1 MTIGIGL
8 AILISTILYLIDR
21 NHAWPQAWKIFKK
34 LLKVAAVLFVVAAI
48 GTGIIVALDARKE
61 AIERHQ
67 IEATKAREQAA
78 EDKAA
83 KEAEAYRLAHE
94 VDAQAA
100 TMEEER
106 KSREQAG
113 QTQAQA
119 RARKEEHARRIS
131 QIKISII
138 PDAVIIPSTGYHV
151 PAIRALNG
159 TPETIS
165 SITFGTRPASSPDE
179 QPQYY
184 KVEVHIE
191 PGKYVLVGPNTE
203 ACEKLETSVYRCVG
217 VNIGGGAFP
226 GDQATSPLEKVFVK
240 DYEGTR

>member
-100 TMEEER
+100 TMEEEKEKPR
-106 KSREQAG
+106 IGRSDTGSGNSVQIRILLKNLADQNIHHSRCRYYSQYWVPRSSDSRLEW
-113 QTQAQA
+113 
-119 RARKEEHARRIS
+119 HARDHIE
-131 QIKISII
+131 
-138 PDAVIIPSTGYHV
+138 YHV
-151 PAIRALNG
+151 RYA
-159 TPETIS
+159 T
-165 SITFGTRPASSPDE
+165 
-179 QPQYY
+179 
-184 KVEVHIE
+184 
-191 PGKYVLVGPNTE
+191 
-203 ACEKLETSVYRCVG
+203 G
-217 VNIGGGAFP
+217 VIA
-226 GDQATSPLEKVFVK
+226 
-240 DYEGTR
+240 

>member
-100 TMEEER
+100 TMKRRGKAENRPVRHRLRQER
-106 KSREQAG
+106 GKRNTLKNLADQNI
-113 QTQAQA
+113 
-119 RARKEEHARRIS
+119 H
-131 QIKISII
+131 I
-138 PDAVIIPSTGYHV
+138 PDAAIIPV
-151 PAIRALNG
+151 LG
-159 TPETIS
+159 T
-165 SITFGTRPASSPDE
+165 TFQRFAP
-179 QPQYY
+179 
-184 KVEVHIE
+184 
-191 PGKYVLVGPNTE
+191 
-203 ACEKLETSVYRCVG
+203 
-217 VNIGGGAFP
+217 
-226 GDQATSPLEKVFVK
+226 
-240 DYEGTR
+240 